1 MNRKMIKE
9 QTPITALLFNHL
21 KKMTS
26 GRVCELIRELK
37 NAANSTCANSESEFH
52 NKEILY
58 VMLVMILWFTLLVR
72 VQILF

>member
-1 MNRKMIKE
+1 
-9 QTPITALLFNHL
+9 
-21 KKMTS
+21 MTS